1 MSKRRVS
8 SSLFVRWFWL
18 VYLPLGLL
26 PSAIILRLFGV
37 LPNGTTWIIIILGIW
52 GLLAVRLLMERRR
65 AGLGVPPPKS
75 TVIGIGSIAAMTGV
89 GALLLILG
97 MGRLT
102 TGQGLAMT
110 AIGGFLMLVSVT
122 VPTFRLM
129 DSIIRGATRLLGRSK
144 RG

>member
-1 MSKRRVS
+1 MTKNR

-18 VYLPLGLL
+18 VYLPLGLFA
-26 PSAIILRLFGV
+26 SAVILRLFSV
-37 LPNGTTWIIIILGIW
+37 LPSGTTWILVVLGVW
-52 GLLAVRLLMERRR
+52 GLLAIRLLIERRR

-75 TVIGIGSIAAMTGV
+75 MVIGIGSIAAMTGI

-110 AIGGFLMLVSVT
+110 AIGGFLMLMSVT
-122 VPTFRLM
+122 LPTFRLM
-129 DSIIRGATRLLGRSK
+129 DSVIRGTSRLLGRMK
-144 RG
+144 RAGG

>member
-1 MSKRRVS
+1 MTKNR

-18 VYLPLGLL
+18 VYLPLGLFA
-26 PSAIILRLFGV
+26 SAVILRLFGV
-37 LPNGTTWIIIILGIW
+37 LPGGTTWILVVLGVW
-52 GLLAVRLLMERRR
+52 GLLAIRLLIERRR

-75 TVIGIGSIAAMTGV
+75 MVIGIGSIAAMTGI

-110 AIGGFLMLVSVT
+110 AIGGFLMLMSVT
-122 VPTFRLM
+122 LPTFRLV
-129 DSIIRGATRLLGRSK
+129 DSMIRGTSRLLVRLK
-144 RG
+144 RTR